1 MEFIE
6 ENFGPVK
13 VYHLGGKI
21 MGDAKTQ
28 EMCNRIKTLLKT
40 GAPALVMDFQ
50 RVRWINSSGVGAM
63 LACLNMLRQNG
74 GDIRFANLQGMTQQY
89 FHLSKLETVVS
100 IFASVEKAVASFTEP
115 VEQSAKQ

>member
-13 VYHLGGKI
+13 VFRLGGKI

-28 EMCNRIKTLLKT
+28 EMCNRIKTLIKA

-50 RVRWINSSGVGAM
+50 HVRWINSSGAGAI
-63 LACLNMLRQNG
+63 LACLNTLRQNG

-89 FHLSKLETVVS
+89 FHLSKLETVIS
-100 IFASVEKAVASFTEP
+100 IFDSVEKAVASFAVQ
-115 VEQSAKQ
+115 VESSVAQ